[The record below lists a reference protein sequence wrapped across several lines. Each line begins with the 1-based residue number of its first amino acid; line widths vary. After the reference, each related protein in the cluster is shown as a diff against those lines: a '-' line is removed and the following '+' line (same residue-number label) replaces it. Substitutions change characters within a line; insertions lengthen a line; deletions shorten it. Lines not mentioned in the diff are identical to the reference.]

1 MSVAEKVA
9 KVRRQL
15 ISPSPTWEELLA
27 AGLCDRASAALL
39 RIQLASS
46 PPSTGQANMRAEAE
60 AFDKSALS
68 NLQSAASKADGVG
81 FADVGSSSLQCHL
94 ELIRFC
100 DSCLLEAAPNQQPQQ
115 FRAALRAQAVD
126 SVTSAMRCGSQ
137 EASIRFPRLLCLLGE
152 SADDEA
158 SQNPADES
166 LSSRF
171 SRQMASV
178 PVWLS
183 LPWLPQLVSLLDKPD
198 QGGSAVLPLLESVC
212 DIYPAALVY
221 PFRLARA
228 NYRFETGDSGARQ
241 AAERLWQRLRRLP
254 LVEEFIA
261 QMESDKKT
269 RLSLRLR
276 QVCLPACT
284 ALDWLSSAKRSI
296 GQTERLRELHAEAI
310 DQLFFDP
317 DGPQAGS
324 HGRLRREFAARHRRE
339 FLAALPTADRLVG
352 IRSEAE
358 LQRAVGKLWKRVRD
372 ERDSSS
378 VATAGLADFSTWLAE
393 FAATEHGDAYLECRD
408 SLTASLAKPQPELH
422 TRIAGFGDT
431 VRVMSSLRRPHRL
444 TIRGNDQR
452 DRPYLRDIQCRL
464 RRLSLVTY
472 QVVPLSPDLGILEW
486 LERTQ
491 PYKDFLVHQMSAAEQ
506 RSHSKQS
513 LDYCKFVSND
523 HCKLYTLSDQQV
535 VQRNFQPLLD
545 CVPDCLLAR
554 GLRQLSS
561 SWEAYYAMRDTLVR
575 SHAAMCGAHWLLS
588 VGDRHMSNYMLCLDS
603 AGAVPADKADL
614 RRHGAAAPSQGAFVR
629 CLGHCLA
636 ALRRE
641 RELVLSVLQVFINDV
656 SADWKQLAGM
666 LTAAHRDAWDTSEHR
681 AGSKSASAS
690 SAAAGGS
697 GSIASFSCPERW
709 FSTEKLQVVRQK
721 TVRRASLPD
730 TEVGAAV

>member
-261 QMESDKKT
+261 QMGE
-269 RLSLRLR
+269 
-276 QVCLPACT
+276 VCLPACT

-378 VATAGLADFSTWLAE
+378 VATARLADFSTWLAE
-393 FAATEHGDAYLECRD
+393 FAATEHGDAYLEVPGQYQCRD

-452 DRPYLRDIQCRL
+452 DRPYLVKAGEDLRQDQRIQQALGLFNSLLQRDIQCRL

-603 AGAVPADKADL
+603 GKMIGIDFGYAFGTAITFLPTPELVPFRLTRQICGAMGPL
-614 RRHGAAAPSQGAFVR
+614 PPRAFVR

-666 LTAAHRDAWDTSEHR
+666 LTAAHRE
-681 AGSKSASAS
+681 S
-690 SAAAGGS
+690 S
-697 GSIASFSCPERW
+697 
-709 FSTEKLQVVRQK
+709 
-721 TVRRASLPD
+721 
-730 TEVGAAV
+730 